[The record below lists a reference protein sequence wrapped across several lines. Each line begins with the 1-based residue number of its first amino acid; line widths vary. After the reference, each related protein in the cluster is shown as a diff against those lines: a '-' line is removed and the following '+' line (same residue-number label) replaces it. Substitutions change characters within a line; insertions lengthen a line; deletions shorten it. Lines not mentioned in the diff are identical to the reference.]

1 MHTPL
6 AQPRFL
12 PMSRAECDALGW
24 SPLDVII
31 VTGDAYIDHP
41 AFGAALIG
49 RALVAL
55 GLRVGII
62 AQPDWRQNADFQQLG
77 APRLFFG
84 VTAGNLDSIVAH
96 YTPQRKIRTE
106 DAYSPDGVAGR
117 RPDRAC
123 LVYAQCLQ
131 RAFPQRIP
139 IVLGGI
145 EASMRRIP
153 HYDYY
158 ADTIRNSILFDAKAD
173 LLVYGMGEHAVTEI
187 ARQLAG
193 GTPIAQLTRI
203 AGTVTAVRTLDDTP
217 HVLLPPLDEARTPDG
232 FFRMTQLFQNHF
244 NATPL
249 YQAFAGRY
257 LKHNPP
263 APALDTPV
271 LDALYDLP
279 FARAPHPQYRG
290 TRIPAFEQIRDSIT
304 AHRGCFGGCAFC
316 ALGFHQ
322 GKTIQSRS
330 AASVV
335 REITRVAQQH
345 GFRGMITDVG
355 GPTAN
360 MYGMR
365 CRRGISATCRRS
377 SCVFP
382 RICPQLDASHTAVR
396 ALLRQCRTVPG
407 VKQVA
412 VASGVRFDLAT
423 RDPEYV
429 RELAMYYTGGRL
441 KVAPEH
447 VCEQTLQLMHKPPIL
462 AFEQFTAMFHAQRAD
477 AQIVPYLIV
486 GHPGTTLCDAV
497 ELALYLKRHDLQVEQ
512 LQEFTPTPM
521 TLSTCMYV
529 TGRAFPAGT
538 PIHVPKG
545 REIRLQKALAQWFMP
560 ENYKYVIEALRA
572 VNMPQ
577 AANELRDAM
586 QQLSPRSTDMSSPS
600 PCRKMHPRTP

>member
-6 AQPRFL
+6 TQPRFL
-12 PMSRAECDALGW
+12 PMTRAECDALGW
-24 SPLDVII
+24 SPLDII
-31 VTGDAYIDHP
+31 LVTGDAYADHP
-41 AFGAALIG
+41 AFGAAIIG
-49 RALVAL
+49 RALVAQ

-131 RAFPQRIP
+131 RAFAPRIP

-173 LLVYGMGEHAVTEI
+173 LLVYGMGEHAVTAI
-187 ARQLAG
+187 ARALAD
-193 GTPIAQLTRI
+193 GTPVAQLTNI
-203 AGTVTAVRTLDDTP
+203 PGTVVAVRAPDDTP
-217 HVLLPPLDEARTPDG
+217 HVLLPPLDEVRTPDG
-232 FFRMTQLFQNHF
+232 FFRMTRLFQNHF
-244 NATPL
+244 QTTPL

-263 APALDTPV
+263 APALSTSA

-279 FARAPHPQYRG
+279 FARAPHPHYRG
-290 TRIPAFEQIRDSIT
+290 APIPAFEQIKDSIT

-330 AASVV
+330 AASIV
-335 REITRVAQQH
+335 REVTRVAGQKS
-345 GFRGMITDVG
+345 FRGTISDVG

-360 MYGMR
+360 MYGMY
-365 CRRGISATCRRS
+365 CRRGISATCRRG
-377 SCVFP
+377 SCIFP
-382 RICPQLDASHTAVR
+382 RICPQLEHGHAPVR
-396 ALLRQCRTVPG
+396 ALLRQCRAVPG
-407 VKQVA
+407 VQHVA
-412 VASGVRFDLAT
+412 VASGVRFDLAAH
-423 RDPEYV
+423 DAEYV
-429 RELAMYYTGGRL
+429 RALAMYYTGGRL

-447 VCEQTLQLMHKPPIL
+447 VCEQTLQLMHKPLIL
-462 AFEQFTAMFHAQRAD
+462 AFEQFAAMFHAQRAD

-486 GHPGTTLCDAV
+486 GHPGTTLRDAV

-529 TGRAFPAGT
+529 TGRSFPAGT

-545 REIRLQKALAQWFMP
+545 RAIRLQKALAQWFMP

-572 VNMPQ
+572 ANMPQ
-577 AANELRDAM
+577 AASELRDAL
-586 QQLSPRSTDMSSPS
+586 QQITPPRHQDT
-600 PCRKMHPRTP
+600 KKK